1 MTVKIGLNCRD
12 RQVLYDRINKRVD
25 IMLEEGLLE
34 EAERVINS
42 DLSYTSIKAIGYKEL
57 IPYFKEN
64 KNLNDCVEKWKP
76 ADMRKDK
83 LLGLSGIRR
92 LIGFILMNII
102 HLKKYTVMQRL

>member
-1 MTVKIGLNCRD
+1 M
-12 RQVLYDRINKRVD
+12 LYDRINKRVD

-64 KNLNDCVEKWKP
+64 KNLNDCVEKLKMETRRY
-76 ADMRKDK
+76 AKDK